1 MVQRLFHRLQKN
13 TLIVGGG
20 VLIFPLFLVTIFAP
34 FLTRTDPLEM
44 DFTALLSPPSWEHPL
59 GTDQFGR
66 DIFARILYGSRI
78 SFEVGIISVGLALI
92 FGMPIGAIAGYVGGW
107 IDNLLMRI
115 MDAILAFPATLLAIG
130 LVSALGPSTGSAMI
144 AIGVVYIPRF
154 ARLMRAS
161 VLAKREEEYVLAAKA
176 LGEGDAFLFFR
187 HIFPNSLSPLIVQ
200 STVTFAFAI
209 IIEAGLSFLG
219 LGTPPPTPS
228 WGLMLNEARAF
239 MTTAPHVAIFPGL
252 AISLAVLGFNLLG
265 DGLRDLLDPR
275 LTPTTKGS
283 LA

>member
-1 MVQRLFHRLQKN
+1 MF
-13 TLIVGGG
+13 GGG
-20 VLIFPLFLVTIFAP
+20 VIIAPLLLVALFMP
-34 FLTRTDPLEM
+34 WLSPVDPLAM
-44 DFTALLSPPSWEHPL
+44 DFTALLSPPSWSHLL

-66 DIFARILYGSRI
+66 DILARIVHGARI
-78 SFEVGIISVGLALI
+78 SFKVGIISVGLAVA
-92 FGMPIGAIAGYVGGW
+92 FGTPLGAVAGYLGGW
-107 IDNLLMRI
+107 TDNLIMRI

-161 VLAKREEEYVLAAKA
+161 VLARREEEYVLAAKA
-176 LGEGDAFLFFR
+176 LGETDLLLFFR

-200 STVTFAFAI
+200 ATVTFAFAI

-239 MTTAPHVAIFPGL
+239 MASAPHVAVFPGL

-275 LTPTTKGS
+275 LT
-283 LA
+283 AH

>member
-1 MVQRLFHRLQKN
+1 
-13 TLIVGGG
+13 VGGG
-20 VLIFPLFLVTIFAP
+20 VIIIPLFLVALFAP
-34 FLTRTDPLEM
+34 FLTTIDPLEM
-44 DFTALLSPPSWEHPL
+44 DFAALLSPPGQGHLL

-66 DIFARILYGSRI
+66 DIFARIIYGARI
-78 SFEVGIISVGLALI
+78 SFAVGMISVGLALV
-92 FGMPIGAIAGYVGGW
+92 FGIPIGAVAGYIGGW
-107 IDNLLMRI
+107 IDNFLMRV

-130 LVSALGPSTGSAMI
+130 LVSALGPSTSSAMM

-161 VLAKREEEYVLAAKA
+161 VLSKREEEYVVAAKA
-176 LGEGDAFLFFR
+176 LGERDWRLFFR

-275 LTPTTKGS
+275 LSSASKSS